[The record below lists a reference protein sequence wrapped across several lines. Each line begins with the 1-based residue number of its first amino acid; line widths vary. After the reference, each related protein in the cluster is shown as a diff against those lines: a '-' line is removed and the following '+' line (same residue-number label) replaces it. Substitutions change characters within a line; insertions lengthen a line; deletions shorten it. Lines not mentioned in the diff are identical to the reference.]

1 MDDGRRGDAPSV
13 RGTKNGP
20 GAVWQ
25 IQYTSRNL
33 LVDDFKNLGLLMPVP
48 EAKQF
53 KTDEAKTQSI
63 VCNTLFLEN
72 QGFLDEQDSAKRVS
86 NAIKT
91 SLTFYT
97 KTDEA
102 IASPNQTAITRRLT
116 ARRQALSSCH
126 GPWMLVIALRSHR
139 RSTPRPAM
147 H

>member
-1 MDDGRRGDAPSV
+1 MLRQIKLRLQAKDIFYLIQLDIMDDGRRGDAPSV

-72 QGFLDEQDSAKRVS
+72 QGFLDEQVTGLGKESVECDQDVS
-86 NAIKT
+86 DV
-91 SLTFYT
+91 LHQ
-97 KTDEA
+97 D
-102 IASPNQTAITRRLT
+102 R
-116 ARRQALSSCH
+116 
-126 GPWMLVIALRSHR
+126 
-139 RSTPRPAM
+139 
-147 H
+147 

>member
-53 KTDEAKTQSI
+53 KTDEAKTQSSVDRLQYAI
-63 VCNTLFLEN
+63 PGEPRISGRTGLGKESVEF
-72 QGFLDEQDSAKRVS
+72 DQDVS
-86 NAIKT
+86 DV
-91 SLTFYT
+91 LHQ
-97 KTDEA
+97 D
-102 IASPNQTAITRRLT
+102 R
-116 ARRQALSSCH
+116 
-126 GPWMLVIALRSHR
+126 
-139 RSTPRPAM
+139 
-147 H
+147 